1 MLFGSFRRTKRGVKR
16 NLEEPSYQK
25 YISIYKKESVDIKNE
40 ENELKTTKLYPF

>member
-25 YISIYKKESVDIKNE
+25 YTSILKDESVDIKNK
-40 ENELKTTKLYPF
+40 ENEPKTIELYPF